1 MKKILVL
8 NGPNLNLLGV
18 REPDVYGTV
27 TLADIEREVT
37 EYAAE
42 RGASV
47 DCFQSNHEGALID
60 KLHEARGA
68 YDGIVYNPGAH
79 THYSYALRDAVSSID
94 VPTVEVHLS
103 DISAREEFR
112 RISVIAPVCV
122 AQIKGK
128 GKEGYKEAVER
139 GEPGDVRGV
148 AHEERA
154 HARIGAGGAET
165 IEARPGSRSERGAIG
180 RAAHR
185 RPPCSPLCPC
195 P

>member
-103 DISAREEFR
+103 DIAAREEFR
-112 RISVIAPVCV
+112 RISVIATVCV

-128 GKEGYKEAVER
+128 GKEGYKEAV
-139 GEPGDVRGV
+139 DVLL
-148 AHEERA
+148 
-154 HARIGAGGAET
+154 AR
-165 IEARPGSRSERGAIG
+165 
-180 RAAHR
+180 
-185 RPPCSPLCPC
+185 
-195 P
+195 